1 MLTLPLSTPTGDLL
15 INYVISTPTQASAPA
30 IDPALPTVLFLHPV
44 YLGKVTYHVRMQ
56 FADQELRRF
65 NLVALDLRC
74 HGETVGRAGEGYG
87 QEVAARGVALFMS
100 TLQIP
105 RYHLFGMSMGG
116 CIALQLATL
125 FPESV
130 LSIFVVSPLPV
141 IEPPEVIAGLQ
152 EIYDC
157 WSEDLR
163 RVQDVGLLEATAM
176 SADSFHGAL
185 QLTVNGAPTKTFT
198 GVCRVTVPFAMAQ
211 WARVEQLDDF
221 HAITVDFFARRR
233 AHDIAALR
241 RMAKC
246 PVQLVHCAED
256 VAYPLA
262 ATEELAAQLRAAGV
276 EVGVKEIEGAP
287 QFGVVTHA
295 KEINTLF
302 NAFLLSVVPDPPPIP
317 DHVESPFKAQFVA
330 VGCDGDSDSDDDSEE
345 GSEV

>member
-1 MLTLPLSTPTGDLL
+1 PTGDLL

-44 YLGKVTYHVRMQ
+44 YLGKVTYHLQ
-56 FADQELRRF
+56 FAARELRRF
-65 NLVALDLRC
+65 NLVALDSRC

-87 QEVAARGVALFMS
+87 QEIAARDVALFMS

-130 LSIFVVSPLPV
+130 LSIFIVSSLPV
-141 IEPPEVIAGLQ
+141 VEPPEVIAGRQ

-157 WSEDLR
+157 WSEDVR
-163 RVQDVGLLEATAM
+163 RVQDVGILEATAV

-198 GVCRVTVPFAMAQ
+198 GICRITVPFAMAQ

-221 HAITVDFFARRR
+221 HAITVDFFARRQ
-233 AHDIAALR
+233 AHDVAALR
-241 RMAKC
+241 RLAKC

-262 ATEELAAQLRAAGV
+262 ATEELAEHLRAAGI
-276 EVGVKEIEGAP
+276 EVGVKDIEGAP

-295 KEINTLF
+295 KINALF
-302 NAFLLSVVPDPPPIP
+302 HAFLLTAVPEPPPVP

-330 VGCDGDSDSDDDSEE
+330 VGCDGSSDSDDDSEE
-345 GSEV
+345 EE